1 MIPYGN
7 YALQTKIQDEILKK
21 NYQQPGNK
29 LGINNK
35 AETVSMELG
44 NQVQN
49 TG

>member
-1 MIPYGN
+1 MIPHGN
-7 YALQTKIQDEILKK
+7 HALHTKIQDEILK
-21 NYQQPGNK
+21 NNDQQTGIK